1 MKEGKCKVDLLYEVV
16 VLALLARLNDFTLE
30 SPKFGERRA
39 DRRGDIMGVVLGW
52 LVLVPCIFC
61 RLQVQSVG
69 HPEPTK
75 CFLFV

>member
-39 DRRGDIMGVVLGW
+39 DRRGGYHGSGFG
-52 LVLVPCIFC
+52 LVGFGTLHFLPIAGPIC
-61 RLQVQSVG
+61 RA
-69 HPEPTK
+69 P
-75 CFLFV
+75 